1 MPRIVA
7 SIEARMSSSRL
18 PGKILADI
26 AGRPSLDLQ
35 VSRLRQ
41 CRLLDDIVVATTIS
55 PADDVVETW
64 AGKFGV
70 SCFRGSEED
79 VLKRVVDAQKSMQS
93 DIVVEVCGDTP
104 LIDPDIVD
112 LAIETFLN
120 NTCQVVSNTNKLS
133 FPQGLDAQVFPLD
146 LLDWVAKNISDPAV
160 REHVS
165 LYFYENPDTY
175 KIFHLMAPR
184 HWKAPEI
191 RLQMD
196 YPEDHQLICEIF
208 ERLEPLYGDR
218 FGVQEILDLLKAN
231 PELSAINNHLEE
243 APVR

>member
-7 SIEARMSSSRL
+7 SIEARMSSSRFR
-18 PGKILADI
+18 GKILSDI
-26 AGRPSLDLQ
+26 GGRPSLERE

-64 AGKFGV
+64 AREFGV
-70 SCFRGSEED
+70 SCFRGSEND
-79 VLKRVVDAQKSMQS
+79 VLQRVVDAQKSMQS

-104 LIDPDIVD
+104 LIDPEIID

-133 FPQGLDAQVFPLD
+133 FPQGLDAQVFSLD
-146 LLDWVAKNISDPAV
+146 LLDWVAKNIADPAV

-175 KIFHLMAPR
+175 RIFHLMAPR
-184 HWKAPEI
+184 HWHAPDI

-196 YPEDHQLICEIF
+196 YPEDHRLICEIF
-208 ERLEPLYGDR
+208 KRLEPQYGNH
-218 FGVQEILDLLKAN
+218 FGVEKILDLLRRN
-231 PELSAINNHLEE
+231 PELTEINQHCEE